1 MSDKELQTQQK
12 REIQQEGEPTK
23 PMKHFIPAVDIY
35 EDDTSVTLIAE
46 MPGISKNG
54 VEVKLDDGN
63 LSIVGSTPNNNEME
77 GRAILLQEFDTGN
90 YLRKFTLSETIDQDR
105 IEALMADGI
114 LKLVLPKIQPAKPK
128 KIEIKTG

>member
-1 MSDKELQTQQK
+1 MSDKELQTKQK

-23 PMKHFIPAVDIY
+23 PMKQFIPAVDIY

-54 VEVKLDDGN
+54 VEVKLDDGS
-63 LSIVGSTPNNNEME
+63 LSIVGSTPNDNEME
-77 GRAILLQEFDTGN
+77 GKAVLLQEFDTGN
-90 YLRKFTLSETIDQDR
+90 YIRKFTLSETIDQDK
-105 IEALMADGI
+105 IEALMAEGI

-128 KIEIKTG
+128 KIEIRTG